1 MVNTFD
7 QELTEITPEYLSTFG
22 ETVTYYPA
30 AGGSRGISAI
40 VERDGPAKL
49 DDAPHGVSD
58 KLIIQVANDAT
69 TGISSDEV
77 NTMKDIVK
85 VAVRIGDTA
94 QDKLI
99 TDILSQDAG
108 MMRLELS

>member
-1 MVNTFD
+1 MTNTFD
-7 QELTEITPEYLSTFG
+7 EELVATTAEYLSTFG

-30 AGGSRGISAI
+30 AGGTREITVI

-94 QDKLI
+94 QDKLVTEI
-99 TDILSQDAG
+99 ISQDAG